1 MENTVSILAAKLDLQ
16 LSSVPASALRI
27 TGSSGIRRAEG
38 NMLVPSHASL
48 QQCMPN
54 LATISG
60 RFQAVEV
67 KEGLEPGISD
77 IPFARI
83 TYQLFFNFYKKLSGM
98 TVSCVPVLL
107 HIFSGQSSP

>member
-1 MENTVSILAAKLDLQ
+1 MPKIATE
-16 LSSVPASALRI
+16 SSCS
-27 TGSSGIRRAEG
+27 
-38 NMLVPSHASL
+38 
-48 QQCMPN
+48 
-54 LATISG
+54 
-60 RFQAVEV
+60 QAVEV

-107 HIFSGQSSP
+107 HVISVQSLP

>member
-1 MENTVSILAAKLDLQ
+1 M
-16 LSSVPASALRI
+16 
-27 TGSSGIRRAEG
+27 
-38 NMLVPSHASL
+38 
-48 QQCMPN
+48 
-54 LATISG
+54 
-60 RFQAVEV
+60 EV

-107 HIFSGQSSP
+107 HIISVQSFP